1 MTDTSEKPR
10 FTYVWTDHWDRM
22 ASSIMVEGLEGTD
35 NQFVRADELF
45 KFLWNERVQMKQ
57 QIEQL
62 TKRITVLEK
71 ENVFN
76 LTVDQ
81 REMQVHLHDVVT
93 MLWDER
99 TRLDQLELR
108 APRLWRE
115 ELAEL
120 FVRDSLSIFAPSNAR
135 LPPANTVPLAVVP
148 KAFALATSTSP
159 LLMIVRPE

>member
-108 APRLWRE
+108 A
-115 ELAEL
+115 
-120 FVRDSLSIFAPSNAR
+120 D
-135 LPPANTVPLAVVP
+135 
-148 KAFALATSTSP
+148 
-159 LLMIVRPE
+159 